1 MKPPASGGRRVL
13 VYVNQVYADDY
24 TGQGTFEREL
34 ISALRDRVRH
44 EDGAL
49 LRVFTVRRPGAGD
62 PHPASGTTTTLLL
75 DKSRPLGYL
84 MHQLRLLLALA
95 RTLLQYRR
103 DEVTVFVR
111 YAPSSFA
118 AVALATALR
127 RRLVLRTGP
136 ALRDLNPYGKHLSRW
151 MYALVRLGFRWNC
164 RAAVRIVVVTEQA
177 RRSISASFGF
187 VYDKAVVIPNGAA
200 VERFPERPRNRA
212 AWGLKEDAFVLG
224 FVGFLYEEQGLDT
237 VLRAMARIERE
248 TGLAPQLLVVGDG
261 PCAERW
267 KILARELGVASRV
280 VFSGQQPHPA
290 IGSAIAACD
299 VMLAPFTRRAI
310 ETTGSS
316 ALKLF
321 EYLACDKPVLAVR
334 APDHQFLADWD
345 VGWLV
350 EPEDVDAWATA
361 IQARMRAP
369 APDLGGRGRWLVHEH
384 YSFEQV
390 AERVWSTCFN
400 GESSDRARSVGR
412 IAEVDG

>member
-84 MHQLRLLLALA
+84 MHQVRLLLALA
-95 RTLLQYRR
+95 RTLLQHRR

-136 ALRDLNPYGKHLSRW
+136 ALKDLNPRGK
-151 MYALVRLGFRWNC
+151 RL
-164 RAAVRIVVVTEQA
+164 VVVTEQA

-187 VYDKAVVIPNGAA
+187 VYDKAVVIPNGAT

-400 GESSDRARSVGR
+400 GESSDRARNVER
-412 IAEVDG
+412 IAGVDG